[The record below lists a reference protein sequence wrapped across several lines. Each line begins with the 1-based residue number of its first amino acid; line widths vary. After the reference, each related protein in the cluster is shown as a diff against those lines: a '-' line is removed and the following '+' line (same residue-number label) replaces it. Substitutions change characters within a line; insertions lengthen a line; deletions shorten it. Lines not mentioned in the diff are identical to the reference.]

1 MNIFWDRPVPNLFP
15 SVVEGSSSSSIDP
28 DGLCGLSEDVGI
40 GGGSSSSF
48 NFDLNASDG
57 NVGVAARNNGGEDLL
72 GNLFNSASS
81 TAAADSQNSINQQ
94 GHAVGSRLMETG
106 TYAAASGANGEYFGY
121 GTRRSRL
128 ERHHNHV
135 ATGTAKTNDNGESGK
150 ISPVFSNRY
159 TNLNKTTPSSS
170 TIHGRSS
177 TIARDSSSSFVAS
190 CFGLP
195 SPLTNACLGRDSSRD
210 HVAAPSNIGKKN
222 FLFIDSNNN
231 KGIFGSGN
239 GIYTN
244 AGRCHETTRTQV
256 NVQPRRDTSRSS
268 STEST
273 ASSSISTP
281 VSSSSSRSA
290 SPSVVSGT
298 IKLDNET
305 LHAQELNGLTHTERE
320 RLYEQIHGV
329 RRTDSGSDGRKRST
343 FEHDKEHDVEFQ
355 NDCLNTM
362 EIELSKMRNRYEYN
376 LAHFLAP
383 SVVKNRDFRLMFLRS
398 ENYHPRKAAK
408 RLILHHQYKA
418 ILWGMD
424 KVATRITY
432 DDLSEDD
439 KTALHAGSI
448 QILPLK
454 DTAGRTIFLFA
465 PKFDR
470 WITWKNQL
478 RALWYLLMTAL
489 EYNPE
494 LQIDGLVG
502 IFYFTGF
509 TIEDRKSNS
518 SDIPRNAYLI
528 RDGIPFRVASLH
540 WCLSDPRT
548 AVILNLVRTMAG
560 KDFRLRF
567 RHHIGTHMEVRYALL
582 SFGIPREILPID
594 ENGNLDPSQFQHY
607 VSKLQEKEVQ
617 DRMVAEEEG
626 GHVHQQQGN
635 QLLSTPLS
643 ASSGK
648 DKDKGTIN
656 IRSKNGINPDD
667 DGRRKLVAIA
677 TNKDVL
683 FGRGKPYQVHPGN
696 VRLAE
701 LIEERQME
709 YNAANRQR
717 KTDIS
722 WEIVEAIVNNGGRF
736 MKKSNEDVTSSSKSK
751 KKPKADT
758 EKLKSTSNKK
768 KRDVVVKNEVVD
780 VDDDMWEQVSFAI
793 AREKVAHGFRT
804 PNRGSTTDGGQTT
817 SAVGAGSCGDDVSS
831 KSSRKK
837 KLKTS
842 TVDLK

>member
-1 MNIFWDRPVPNLFP
+1 MPNLFP
-15 SVVEGSSSSSIDP
+15 SIVEGSSSSSIDP
-28 DGLCGLSEDVGI
+28 DVLGGLSQDVGI

-57 NVGVAARNNGGEDLL
+57 NVGAEERYIDNNEEEDLF
-72 GNLFNSASS
+72 GDPFNSASS
-81 TAAADSQNSINQQ
+81 TAAATDSQNKINQQ
-94 GHAVGSRLMETG
+94 GYVVGNRSMETG
-106 TYAAASGANGEYFGY
+106 TYAAASGAHGEYVGN
-121 GTRRSRL
+121 GMKRSRL
-128 ERHHNHV
+128 KCHHNHV
-135 ATGTAKTNDNGESGK
+135 ATETTTTNNNGESGK
-150 ISPVFSNRY
+150 ISPVFSNLF
-159 TNLNKTTPSSS
+159 TNPNKTTSSRS
-170 TIHGRSS
+170 TIIQGRSS
-177 TIARDSSSSFVAS
+177 TLARDSSSSFVAS

-195 SPLTNACLGRDSSRD
+195 SPLTNACLGRDSIRD
-210 HVAAPSNIGKKN
+210 QVDTPSNITKKN
-222 FLFIDSNNN
+222 FLFIDNNSRGLLSTGKSMYSNAAP
-231 KGIFGSGN
+231 ID
-239 GIYTN
+239 
-244 AGRCHETTRTQV
+244 ATTRTHAH
-256 NVQPRRDTSRSS
+256 NVLPRRDTSRSS

-273 ASSSISTP
+273 ASSSISTPP

-305 LHAQELNGLTHTERE
+305 LHAQELNGLTHAERE

-329 RRTDSGSDGRKRST
+329 RRSDTGADGRKRST
-343 FEHDKEHDVEFQ
+343 FEHDREHDVEFQ

-362 EIELSKMRNRYEYN
+362 EFELSKMRNRYEYN

>member
-1 MNIFWDRPVPNLFP
+1 MPNLFP
-15 SVVEGSSSSSIDP
+15 SIVEGSSSSSIDP
-28 DGLCGLSEDVGI
+28 DVLGGLSQDVGI

-57 NVGVAARNNGGEDLL
+57 NVGAEERYIDNNEEEDLF
-72 GNLFNSASS
+72 GGPFNSASS
-81 TAAADSQNSINQQ
+81 TAAATDSQNKINQQ
-94 GHAVGSRLMETG
+94 GYVVGNRSMETG
-106 TYAAASGANGEYFGY
+106 TFAAASGAHGDHFGNGMK
-121 GTRRSRL
+121 RSRL
-128 ERHHNHV
+128 ECHHNHV
-135 ATGTAKTNDNGESGK
+135 APETATTNDNGESGK
-150 ISPVFSNRY
+150 ISPVFSNLF
-159 TNLNKTTPSSS
+159 TNPNKTTSSRS
-170 TIHGRSS
+170 TIIQGRSS
-177 TIARDSSSSFVAS
+177 TLARDSSSSFVAS

-195 SPLTNACLGRDSSRD
+195 SPLTNACLGRDSIRD
-210 HVAAPSNIGKKN
+210 QVDTPSNITKKN
-222 FLFIDSNNN
+222 FLFIDNNSRGLLSTGKSMYSNAAP
-231 KGIFGSGN
+231 ID
-239 GIYTN
+239 
-244 AGRCHETTRTQV
+244 ATTRTHAH
-256 NVQPRRDTSRSS
+256 NVLPRRDTSRSS

-273 ASSSISTP
+273 ASSSISTPP

-305 LHAQELNGLTHTERE
+305 LHAQELSGLTHAERE

-329 RRTDSGSDGRKRST
+329 RRSDNGTDGRKRCT
-343 FEHDKEHDVEFQ
+343 FEHDREHDVEFQ